1 MYVMEPEVLDMIPPE
16 RESDL
21 SRDVFPLMLEKL
33 RAFKTDCYWSDIGTL
48 LSYYR
53 ANMDAARKPQMF
65 GLSV

>member
-1 MYVMEPEVLDMIPPE
+1 MLD
-16 RESDL
+16 
-21 SRDVFPLMLEKL
+21 KL